1 MGPLDTIRTSLRA
14 TIKTLPDVA
23 RGLVKMGMMA
33 GASGSTPTDER
44 IFHQIQPLIEELKTA
59 LNVCALR
66 VRPLIEET
74 AVGLMYEQ
82 KERIKANY
90 ADEYMTYEPSAS
102 EERALLLRQAEI
114 SQEHHTGEILRL
126 QELNTGK
133 QAEIKL
139 LRSQLE
145 EKDTGKQAEIE
156 SLRSQLEYQTRLAIA
171 HDGQYQMAEAENETL
186 KSEIYRLREI
196 IESMKASG
204 NLQRKAV
211 KVAVLQFPLMS
222 QAFSDLAD
230 SVESPEGK
238 DIISNFARMADEA
251 HDTIIE
257 AMNLNK
263 VQH

>member
-44 IFHQIQPLIEELKTA
+44 IFRQIQPLIEELKTA

-90 ADEYMTYEPSAS
+90 ADEYMTYEPSPS

-126 QELNTGK
+126 QELNMENR
-133 QAEIKL
+133 AEIV
-139 LRSQLE
+139 
-145 EKDTGKQAEIE
+145 
-156 SLRSQLEYQTRLAIA
+156 
-171 HDGQYQMAEAENETL
+171 
-186 KSEIYRLREI
+186 RLREI